1 MKREYTK
8 LFSFILGIT
17 FILSGIIFT
26 FSNIYKENKQQ
37 KRDEEQ
43 IIIDEIINVY
53 ETFRQKTEAFS
64 KKRDSINGDIS
75 EYTSYYTGMPENY
88 ESMLEEL
95 KEYETL
101 VKEVEDAASYLKS
114 NCLNESYSS
123 TDANNKCNAYIIN
136 YERTVNSFVGDIN
149 FFNSKID
156 EYNEWAIKENEE
168 LNENE
173 KYKPLEKFT
182 SSYYKEY
189 IDINNDGTYLG
200 KEMD

>member
-53 ETFRQKTEAFS
+53 ETFRHKTEAFS

-136 YERTVNSFVGDIN
+136 YERTVNSFIGDIN

>member
-26 FSNIYKENKQQ
+26 LSNIYKENKQQ
-37 KRDEEQ
+37 KIDDER
-43 IIIDEIINVY
+43 IIIDEIIDVY

-64 KKRDSINGDIS
+64 QKRDLINSDIS
-75 EYTSYYTGMPENY
+75 EYTSYYTGMQEKY

-101 VKEVEDAASYLKS
+101 VKEVEDAATYLKS
-114 NCLNESYSS
+114 NCLKESYSNA
-123 TDANNKCNAYIIN
+123 DANNKCNAYIIN
-136 YERTVNSFVGDIN
+136 YERTVNSFVGDVN

-156 EYNEWAIKENEE
+156 EYNEWTIKENEE
-168 LNENE
+168 LTENE
-173 KYKPLEKFT
+173 KYKSLEKFT